1 MTQFQRMPPP
11 KHILPLIVLSQFA
24 GTSLWFA
31 GNAIIGDLQSGGDS
45 AALASIT
52 AMVQFGFI
60 SGTLAF
66 ALLTIVDRFRP
77 SSVFL
82 ISSIIA
88 AATNLSVL
96 WWTNDS
102 FMLLLLRFLTGFF
115 LAGIYPVGMK
125 IAADWYE
132 KGLGKALGWL
142 VGSLVFGTAFP
153 YLLKAGTLNLDW
165 KWVIIFTSSIA
176 FLGGLMIYLF
186 VHDGPYR
193 KTGNS
198 FHPKAIVQV
207 FQSRDFR
214 AAAFGYF
221 GHMWELYAFWAFV
234 PVIMTIYSDIHQIP
248 IDHTFWSFIIIGIGG
263 MSCIAGGYLS
273 LKIGSANVAFFAL
286 LISGLCCLL
295 SFIAFDF
302 SKPLFLVFML
312 VWGIAVTADSPQ
324 FSSLIAQTAVQENRG
339 TAMTFVISVGFAIT
353 IGSIYLLNF
362 ILKNSS
368 QSKYI
373 FTILAIGPL
382 LGLILMYRL
391 LRSK

>member
-1 MTQFQRMPPP
+1 MPPP
-11 KHILPLIVLSQFA
+11 RYILPLIVLSQFA

-31 GNAIIGDLQSGGDS
+31 GNAIITDIQHYGGTE
-45 AALASIT
+45 AIANIT

-60 SGTLAF
+60 SGTFVF

-77 SSVFL
+77 SAVFL

-88 AATNLSVL
+88 AGANLSIL
-96 WWTNDS
+96 WCAYDH
-102 FMLLLLRFLTGFF
+102 FLLLLLRFLTGFF

-125 IAADWYE
+125 IAADWYD

-153 YLLKAGTLNLDW
+153 YLLKAGTLQLDW

-186 VHDGPYR
+186 VHEGPYR

-198 FHPKAIVQV
+198 FHPKAIIQV
-207 FQSRDFR
+207 FRSKDFR

-234 PVIMTIYSDIHQIP
+234 PIILHIYSTRHQIP
-248 IDHTFWSFIIIGIGG
+248 INETIWSFIIIGVGG
-263 MSCIAGGYLS
+263 LSCILGGYWS
-273 LKIGSANVAFFAL
+273 LKIGSARVAFIAL
-286 LISGLCCLL
+286 MISGLCCLL
-295 SFIAFDF
+295 SFLAIDL
-302 SKPLFLVFML
+302 SKQLFLVFML
-312 VWGIAVTADSPQ
+312 IWGVAVTADSPQ
-324 FSSLIAQTAVQENRG
+324 FSSLVAQTAVQENRG

-353 IGSIYLLNF
+353 IASIYVLNYF
-362 ILKNSS
+362 LKRADHSANV
-368 QSKYI
+368 
-373 FTILAIGPL
+373 FPILAIGPII
-382 LGLILMYRL
+382 GLFAMSRL
-391 LRSK
+391 LRKW